1 MKIIDKLNMFVKN
14 MTGANNKKE
23 DSVSSPLNICDMPV
37 QQEEFTTIK
46 ERDEL
51 IIDSPQIE
59 TEKSEDV
66 LEVLSQSV
74 EPKTEEDSAEEE
86 QKSLL
91 DNSEYMA
98 LAQQCCDM
106 LSELDRMQ
114 NQIKNEEVFEFISMQ
129 KSRIREALMLSGAT
143 LIDEE
148 TEFNMLRHQS
158 VEGGI
163 VKNGTLISE
172 FVEAGVEID
181 GRVMV
186 KGKVI
191 PIYTSKEGVPNSKL
205 DAPS

>member
-14 MTGANNKKE
+14 MTGASNKKE
-23 DSVSSPLNICDMPV
+23 DSASSPLNICDMPV

-51 IIDSPQIE
+51 IIESPQ
-59 TEKSEDV
+59 TEAEKAEVV
-66 LEVLSQSV
+66 LEELSKSV
-74 EPKTEEDSAEEE
+74 IPNTEEDSVEEE
-86 QKSLL
+86 HKSLL

-114 NQIKNEEVFEFISMQ
+114 NQIKNEEVLDFISMQ
-129 KSRIREALMLSGAT
+129 KSRIREALLISGAT
-143 LIDEE
+143 LIYEE
-148 TEFNMLRHQS
+148 TEFNMLRHQC
-158 VEGGI
+158 VNGGI
-163 VKNGTLISE
+163 VKNGSTICE

-186 KGKVI
+186 KGKV
-191 PIYTSKEGVPNSKL
+191 TFS
-205 DAPS
+205 